1 MSNTTDMF
9 DGLIGQETLK
19 KRLKFYSRAKDAT
32 GTLPFILFNGAKGLG
47 KTEFAKAFA
56 KSLKKPMIE
65 INCSTVRN
73 AEQFFEQVFIPA
85 ILDKDVTIL
94 LDECHALPRDL
105 EMAFLTIFNVEGAKT
120 KRFEFGESSLLF
132 DFQRQTF
139 LFATTELDKL
149 FPPFKD
155 RLTQLDFEPYSKKEL
170 SDILC
175 KQLDWMTFEDNI
187 LNEICQ
193 TIRGNAR
200 SAIKRSLE
208 INAWAEVNNKSR
220 FGKPEWDNLC
230 DLLGIMPYGINHT
243 ELQVMRILKDR
254 GACTLQMLSAVTG
267 MSRTAIQKDA
277 EVFLLQNGFMR
288 IDGKREITGK
298 GVKALEKVELI

>member
-1 MSNTTDMF
+1 MSKTTDMF

-19 KRLKFYSRAKDAT
+19 KRLNFYSKAKKAT
-32 GTLPFILFNGAKGLG
+32 GTLPFMLFNGAKGLG

-56 KSLKKPMIE
+56 KSLKKPMVE
-65 INCSTVRN
+65 INCSTIRN

-94 LDECHALPRDL
+94 LDECHALPKDL

-120 KRFEFGESSLLF
+120 KRFEFGESTLF
-132 DFQRQTF
+132 FEFERQTF

-155 RLTQLDFEPYSKKEL
+155 RLTQLDFEPYSAEQL
-170 SDILC
+170 GGILQR
-175 KQLDWMTFEDNI
+175 KLDWIKFEGNV
-187 LNEICQ
+187 LKEICQ
-193 TIRGNAR
+193 TVRGNAR
-200 SAIKRSLE
+200 SAIKRALE
-208 INAWAEVNNKSR
+208 ISAWAEVNNKSR
-220 FGKPEWDNLC
+220 FGKKEWNNLC
-230 DLLGIMPYGINHT
+230 DMLGIMPYGINNT

-267 MSRTAIQKDA
+267 MSRTSLQKDS
-277 EVFLLQNGFMR
+277 ELFLLKSGFMR

-298 GVKALEKVELI
+298 GIKALEKIG

>member
-19 KRLKFYSRAKDAT
+19 KRLKFYSRAKKAT

-56 KSLKKPMIE
+56 KSLNKPMIE
-65 INCSTVRN
+65 INCSTIRN

-94 LDECHALPRDL
+94 LDECHALPKDL

-120 KRFEFGESSLLF
+120 KRFEFGESTLF
-132 DFQRQTF
+132 FEFERQTF

-155 RLTQLDFEPYSKKEL
+155 RLTQLDFEPYNEDQL
-170 SDILC
+170 GGILQR
-175 KQLDWMTFEDNI
+175 KLDWIKFEDNI
-187 LNEICQ
+187 LKEICQ
-193 TIRGNAR
+193 TVRGNAR
-200 SAIKRSLE
+200 SAIKRALE
-208 INAWAEVNNKSR
+208 ISAWAEVNNKSR
-220 FGKPEWDNLC
+220 FGKKEWDNVC
-230 DLLGIMPYGINHT
+230 DLLGIMPYGLNQT
-243 ELQVMRILKDR
+243 ELQVMRILKER
-254 GACTLQMLSAVTG
+254 GACTLQMLSAITG
-267 MSRTAIQKDA
+267 MSRTALQKDS
-277 EVFLLQNGFMR
+277 EVFLLKNGFMR

-298 GVKALEKVELI
+298 GVKALERIR

>member
-19 KRLKFYSRAKDAT
+19 KRLKFYSRAKKAT

-56 KSLKKPMIE
+56 QSLKKPMIE
-65 INCSTVRN
+65 INCSTIRN

-94 LDECHALPRDL
+94 LDECHALPKDL

-120 KRFEFGESSLLF
+120 KRFEFGESTLF
-132 DFQRQTF
+132 FEFERQTF

-155 RLTQLDFEPYSKKEL
+155 RLTQLDFEPYSSEQL
-170 SDILC
+170 GGILQR
-175 KQLDWMTFEDNI
+175 KLDWIKFEGDV
-187 LNEICQ
+187 LKEVCQ
-193 TIRGNAR
+193 TVRGNAR
-200 SAIKRSLE
+200 SAIKRALE
-208 INAWAEVNNKSR
+208 ISAWAEVNNKSR
-220 FGKPEWDNLC
+220 FGKKEWNNLC
-230 DLLGIMPYGINHT
+230 DMLGIMPYGINNT

-267 MSRTAIQKDA
+267 MSRTALQKDS
-277 EVFLLQNGFMR
+277 EVFLLKNGFMR

-298 GVKALEKVELI
+298 GVKALEKIG